1 MGSNLP
7 IDASFNV
14 AIEKVKNNIFSSL
27 NCHNIGRIIEYNAE
41 NNTAT
46 IETMVL
52 RQWYNQVLSPSL
64 IMDVPI
70 ITFGTK
76 NARITMPNPVGCYV
90 ILLFMDK
97 NIDNFLE
104 TGEQHLSPT
113 DRCHSIS
120 DCVALLT
127 VDSAIDEQP
136 LYDENALTLSNKGI
150 IEEEEYQTFIK
161 VNPDKVSIANN
172 KQNLANLIDLFLT
185 ACENIQTDPQT
196 GLILDTSKQAFT
208 DLKDKF
214 KELLV

>member
-1 MGSNLP
+1 MSNLP
-7 IDASFNV
+7 INATLNT
-14 AIEKVKNNIFSSL
+14 AIEKVKKNIFATL
-27 NCHNIGRIIEYNAE
+27 NCHNIGRVVEYNAQ

-46 IETMVL
+46 IETMIL
-52 RQWYNQVLSPSL
+52 NQWYDTIVEPSL

-113 DRCHSIS
+113 SRTHSIS

-127 VDSAIDEQP
+127 VDSEIDEQP

-150 IEEEEYQTFIK
+150 IEEEEHQTFIK
-161 VNPDKVSIANN
+161 VKPDTVSIANN
-172 KQNLANLIDLFLT
+172 KQNLSNLIDLFLQ
-185 ACENIQTDPQT
+185 ACEQIETETNT
-196 GLILDTSKQAFT
+196 GILKPASKQKFT
-208 DLKDKF
+208 DLKAKF
-214 KELLV
+214 KELLS